1 MKKILLAS
9 ALVLAIAVSAA
20 VAQGE
25 VLSQNAVGYIKVN
38 LPANKFVSVAQP
50 LNNMGKAENKFGE
63 TSIAQEA
70 PQGTWVYFW
79 NPVDQNWGGGVKAGA
94 PKGWAGGQSNRVI
107 VAGEGFFMKAPTN
120 VEVTITGEV
129 PDEAQL
135 TRTIPGNMA
144 FGSIANPYPVDFK
157 FGESDAAKNA
167 SQGSWV
173 YFWDITAQ
181 NWGGGVKA
189 GAPKGWA
196 GGQSNRVVMAG
207 EGYFLKEAAGVTTV
221 TTEKPYTWP

>member
-20 VAQGE
+20 VAQE

-50 LNNMGKAENKFGE
+50 LNNMGKVENKFGE
-63 TSIAQEA
+63 TSLAQEMPVGSIA
-70 PQGTWVYFW
+70 YFW
-79 NPVDQNWGGGVKAGA
+79 DTTLQGWDGGGKGG
-94 PKGWAGGQSNRVI
+94 KGWAAGQFNKVI
-107 VAGEGFFMKAPTN
+107 APGEGFFVKSPSDK
-120 VEVTITGEV
+120 EVTITGEV

-135 TRTIPGNMA
+135 ARVIPGNNA
-144 FGSIANPYPVDFK
+144 FGSLANPYPVDFK

-167 SQGSWV
+167 TLGSLA
-173 YFWDITAQ
+173 YFWDMDLQ
-181 NWGGGVKA
+181 GWDGGGK
-189 GAPKGWA
+189 GGKGWA
-196 GGQSNRVVMAG
+196 AGQSNYVVRAG
-207 EGYFLKEAAGVTTV
+207 EGFFLKEAGTVTTI

>member
-20 VAQGE
+20 VAQE

-38 LPANKFVSVAQP
+38 LPAGKFVSVAQP

-63 TSIAQEA
+63 TSIAQEM
-70 PQGTWVYFW
+70 PVGSYVYFW
-79 NPVDQNWGGGVKAGA
+79 DTTIQGWGGGGKSL
-94 PKGWAGGQSNRVI
+94 KGWGGGQSNRVI
-107 VAGEGFFMKAPTN
+107 AAGEGFFLKSPVDT
-120 VEVTITGEV
+120 EVTITGEV

-135 TRTIPGNMA
+135 TRTIPGNNA
-144 FGSIANPYPVDFK
+144 FGALANPYPVDFK

-167 SQGSWV
+167 TVGSYV
-173 YFWDITAQ
+173 YFWDMALQ
-181 NWGGGVKA
+181 GWGGGGKSL
-189 GAPKGWA
+189 KGWG
-196 GGQSNRVVMAG
+196 GGQSNRVVQAG
-207 EGYFLKEAAGVTTV
+207 EGFFLKEAEAVTTV

>member
-25 VLSQNAVGYIKVN
+25 VLSQNAVGYIKV
-38 LPANKFVSVAQP
+38 PTFAGKFISVAQP

-63 TSIAQEA
+63 TSIAQEL
-70 PQGTWVYFW
+70 PQGSTVFFW
-79 NPVDQNWGGGVKAGA
+79 DTTIQGWSGGGKSA
-94 PKGWAGGQSNRVI
+94 KGWAPGDSNRV
-107 VAGEGFFMKAPTN
+107 VAAGEGFFIKSPTN
-120 VEVTITGEV
+120 TDVTSTGEV

-135 TRTIPGNMA
+135 SRVIPGGAA

-167 SQGSWV
+167 TQGSTV
-173 YFWDITAQ
+173 FFWSIDGQ
-181 NWGGGVKA
+181 GWSGGGKSA
-189 GAPKGWA
+189 KGWA
-196 GGQSNRVVMAG
+196 PGQSNRVVAAG
-207 EGYFLKEAAGVTTV
+207 EGFFLKEAEGVTTLK
-221 TTEKPYTWP
+221 TQKPYTWP